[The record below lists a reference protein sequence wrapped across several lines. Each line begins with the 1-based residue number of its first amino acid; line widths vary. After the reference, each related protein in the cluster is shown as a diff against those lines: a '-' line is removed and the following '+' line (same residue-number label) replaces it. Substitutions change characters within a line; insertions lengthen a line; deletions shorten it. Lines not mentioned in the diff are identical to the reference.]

1 MGSYLLGSI
10 RHLIKIMWPSFI
22 MLLLLYVSSNFI
34 LPRMS
39 MNEGHVNCTFGGVPV
54 KNFSVGRLD
63 VQNF

>member
-1 MGSYLLGSI
+1 
-10 RHLIKIMWPSFI
+10 

-39 MNEGHVNCTFGGVPV
+39 MNEGHVNCTFGGVAV

-63 VQNF
+63 VQNFKNGGFFSPLKSILVLLS